1 VKETMEDVEAFRQRA
16 RKWIKQNFGPILAED
31 MTQSCESDAAERI
44 AVARDRRL
52 QRRLFDG
59 GFAGICFPQE
69 YGGLGL
75 TPSHQRVFNEELVGH
90 EFPSRFGVPTFSP
103 CAAVLL
109 EFGTPEQKARHLP
122 AILKGEEVWVQMLS
136 EPGGGS
142 DVAGATTSA
151 VRDEDAWVLNGSKV
165 WTSRAWWADWGLI
178 LARTNWNVP
187 KHEGLTV
194 FILPLQQPSVEI
206 RRIERL
212 NGESEACQEFLTDTR
227 VPDTDRVG
235 EIDAGWSIGTRWMYH
250 ERSGSNSPY
259 VTRPIGLRNEAAEG
273 PSAVDIAR
281 AAGRLADPLAHD
293 LIGEARALDI
303 VEHALQRRVAAAAA
317 SGQGD
322 HSAIDRLFLGMARV
336 RQATIAFDLAGS
348 AAGGWTE
355 QDERVMGIPGMDF
368 LLRQISCIGGGTTEI
383 ARNVISERVLGMPRE
398 PSGDRNIPFRDV
410 PRGPQRGS
418 DH

>member
-16 RKWIKQNFGPILAED
+16 RKWIKQNLGPILPED
-31 MTQSCESDAAERI
+31 IIQSCASDADERV
-44 AVARDRRL
+44 AVARDRQL

-59 GFAGICFPQE
+59 GFAGICFPRE

-75 TPSHQRVFNEELVGH
+75 GASHQRAFNEELIGH

-103 CAAVLL
+103 CAAVIL

-136 EPGGGS
+136 EPNGGS

-151 VRDEDAWVLNGSKV
+151 VREDGQWVLNGSKV

-178 LARTNWNVP
+178 LARTNWNAP

-206 RRIERL
+206 HRIERL

-235 EIDAGWSIGTRWMYH
+235 EIDAGWAIGTRWMYH

-273 PSAVDIAR
+273 PSAIQIAR
-281 AAGRLADPLAHD
+281 RTGRLTDRLALD
-293 LIGEARALDI
+293 LIGESRTLDI
-303 VEHALQRRVAAAAA
+303 VKHALQQRVAAAAA
-317 SGQGD
+317 SGKTD
-322 HSAIDRLFLGMARV
+322 HSAIIRLFLGLARA
-336 RQATIAFDLAGS
+336 RQLTIAFDLAGPT
-348 AAGGWTE
+348 AAGWTE
-355 QDERVMGIPGMDF
+355 EEGHLGAPGMEF

-410 PRGPQRGS
+410 PRGPKRG
-418 DH
+418 

>member
-1 VKETMEDVEAFRQRA
+1 VNETMENLEVFRQRA
-16 RKWIKQNFGPILAED
+16 RNWIQQNLGPSLPED
-31 MTQSCESDAAERI
+31 LSQSCESDAAELL
-44 AVARDRRL
+44 AVARDRKL

-59 GFAGICFPQE
+59 GFAGICFPRE
-69 YGGLGL
+69 YGGQGL
-75 TPSHQRVFNEELVGH
+75 TASHQRVFNEELVGH
-90 EFPSRFGVPTFSP
+90 EFPSRFAVPTFSP

-109 EFGTPEQKARHLP
+109 EFGTAEQKARHIP

-151 VRDEDAWVLNGSKV
+151 ARDRDGWVLNGSKV

-178 LARTNWNVP
+178 LARTNWSVP

-194 FILPLQQPSVEI
+194 FILPLQQASVQI
-206 RRIERL
+206 HRIERL

-227 VPDTDRVG
+227 VPDGDRVG
-235 EIDAGWSIGTRWMYH
+235 EIDAGWAIGTRWMYH

-259 VTRPIGLRNEAAEG
+259 VTRPIGLRTETSDE
-273 PSAVDIAR
+273 SAVVHVAR
-281 AAGRLADPLAHD
+281 RAGRLTDPLAHD
-293 LIGEARALDI
+293 LIGESRALAI
-303 VEHALQRRVAAAAA
+303 VTHALLRRVATAAATTQA
-317 SGQGD
+317 D
-322 HSAIDRLFLGMARV
+322 HSAISRLFVGLAQV

-348 AAGGWTE
+348 AAAAWTDQE
-355 QDERVMGIPGMDF
+355 AVAGTPGMDF
-368 LLRQISCIGGGTTEI
+368 LLRQTSCIGGGTTEI

-410 PRGPQRGS
+410 PRGPKRR
-418 DH
+418 

>member
-1 VKETMEDVEAFRQRA
+1 MNDTMEDLEVFRHRA
-16 RKWIKQNFGPILAED
+16 RKWIQQNLGPCLPED
-31 MTQSCESDAAERI
+31 LSQSCESDAAELL
-44 AVARDRRL
+44 AVARDRKL

-59 GFAGICFPQE
+59 GFAGICFPRE
-69 YGGLGL
+69 YGGQGL
-75 TPSHQRVFNEELVGH
+75 TASHQRVFNEELVGH
-90 EFPSRFGVPTFSP
+90 EFPSRFAVPTFSP

-109 EFGTPEQKARHLP
+109 EFGTAEQKARHIP

-151 VRDEDAWVLNGSKV
+151 ARDRDGWILNGSKV

-194 FILPLQQPSVEI
+194 FILPLQQASVQI
-206 RRIERL
+206 HRIERL

-227 VPDTDRVG
+227 VPDGDRVG
-235 EIDAGWSIGTRWMYH
+235 EIDAGWAIGTRWMYH

-259 VTRPIGLRNEAAEG
+259 VTRPIGLRTETADE
-273 PSAVDIAR
+273 SAIVNVAR
-281 AAGRLADPLAHD
+281 RAGRLADPLAHD
-293 LIGEARALDI
+293 LIGESRVLDI
-303 VEHALQRRVAAAAA
+303 VTHALLRRVAAAAA
-317 SGQGD
+317 TTQAD
-322 HSAIDRLFLGMARV
+322 HSAISRLFVGVAHV
-336 RQATIAFDLAGS
+336 RQATIAFDLAGAA
-348 AAGGWTE
+348 AAGWTDQE
-355 QDERVMGIPGMDF
+355 AVAGTPGMDF
-368 LLRQISCIGGGTTEI
+368 LLRQTSCIGGGTTEI

-410 PRGPQRGS
+410 PRGPKRR
-418 DH
+418 